1 MPAGNALR
9 ILDTLLSAF
18 SDVGPGR
25 VAVTATATGVALDE
39 NKLVQFV
46 VPTWVGVNN
55 IIILPSAQPGK
66 IVIIAGAATG
76 GELRSSVP
84 ATIGI
89 NGGVGAGAES
99 AIAADMMVVAICE
112 SATNWKGFTIASDG
126 TVTTLQVA
134 AA

>member
-1 MPAGNALR
+1 MSPHRVLR
-9 ILDTLLSAF
+9 DLLAAF

-25 VAVTATATGVALDE
+25 VAVTATSDGVALEE

-46 VPTWVGVNN
+46 VPTWGNANN

-76 GELRSSVP
+76 GELRSSDP

-89 NGGVGAGAES
+89 NAGVGAGAES
-99 AIAADMMVVAICE
+99 AVAANMMVIAICE
-112 SATNWKGFTIASDG
+112 SSTNWKGFTIASNG
-126 TVTTLQVA
+126 TLAALQVA